1 MSVRHK
7 NSSDVRTS
15 ARNGRFSATLYS
27 GIYWLHPELG
37 RWNKSYRKIPKVS
50 PGTYIFERPFLRGLS
65 MEGNLRFKIDSGSPL
80 VGTKSTVFA
89 WGQFPNTSPPPG
101 RGLTFA
107 GTRGNGGFLA
117 LRVWGA
123 YIHGELIFGIL
134 RYAFAVPQAIQ
145 FPLAS
150 VRVSNS
156 FLDDRL

>member
-1 MSVRHK
+1 
-7 NSSDVRTS
+7 
-15 ARNGRFSATLYS
+15 
-27 GIYWLHPELG
+27 
-37 RWNKSYRKIPKVS
+37 
-50 PGTYIFERPFLRGLS
+50 

-80 VGTKSTVFA
+80 VATKFTIFALFYFVFVGNFQIQA
-89 WGQFPNTSPPPG
+89 PPPPPPPG
-101 RGLTFA
+101 RGLLFA
-107 GTRGNGGFLA
+107 GALGNGGFLA